1 MDNKKLMLMFNIGK
15 NKRKEKERKLI
26 YKEYENIKLS

>member
-15 NKRKEKERKLI
+15 NNRKGKKRKLI
-26 YKEYENIKLS
+26 YKEYENTKLS